1 MAKPL
6 KIKKVHPDSPIEA
19 AAVRILGTRLKEF
32 YSHWPDPRRTPDAA
46 QLHNLRISGKRL
58 RYSAE
63 GLRDLYPD
71 RLALLIDLLKR
82 GQDLLG
88 VMQDCE
94 TQRSAVER
102 EIATLRRREARHS
115 EAPAEAPAEL
125 MAELSILET
134 LVLEYRQRQA
144 LLLEQFREIWFGMTI
159 REFRKGLRAMVS
171 HPQKIR
177 LASPAPEENADP
189 IAAPP
194 LHLVIPD

>member
-1 MAKPL
+1 MARPL
-6 KIKKVHPDSPIEA
+6 RVKKVHPSSPIET

-94 TQRSAVER
+94 TQRMAVER
-102 EIATLRRREARHS
+102 EIATLRRRDAQQT
-115 EAPAEAPAEL
+115 
-125 MAELSILET
+125 ELS
-134 LVLEYRQRQA
+134 VLERLALDYRQRQA
-144 LLLEQFREIWFGMTI
+144 LLLEQFREIWLGMTI
-159 REFRKGLRAMVS
+159 PEFRKSLRAMIAR
-171 HPQKIR
+171 PGQIR
-177 LASPAPEENADP
+177 PRKPASEEAGAPP
-189 IAAPP
+189 STP
-194 LHLVIPD
+194 LHLVTRD